1 MRCVHLRRKTNRLAR
16 EHWGGEGTQD
26 GSAPPRA
33 NPSMIL
39 YRIERDAFG
48 NDDLVDHTRGS
59 TNGNPLNDSNS
70 KGLRWGQN
78 LTV

>member
-1 MRCVHLRRKTNRLAR
+1 
-16 EHWGGEGTQD
+16 
-26 GSAPPRA
+26 
-33 NPSMIL
+33 MIL

-59 TNGNPLNDSNS
+59 TNGNPLNDSNI